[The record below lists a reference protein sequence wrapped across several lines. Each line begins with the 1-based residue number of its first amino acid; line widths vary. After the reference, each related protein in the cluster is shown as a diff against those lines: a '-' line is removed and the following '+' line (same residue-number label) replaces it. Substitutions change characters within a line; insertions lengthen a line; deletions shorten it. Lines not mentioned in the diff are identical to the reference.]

1 MEEPTTGLRARKK
14 QATWTALRR
23 AALDLF
29 RAHGYDAVTVEQIA
43 AAAGVSRST
52 FFNYFAGK
60 EAVLFDG
67 APGEPAAWRPL
78 LEARPDDEPT
88 WDALCAVLL
97 GVSEGRADRMDLVR
111 ALKQTSPALIAYSSD
126 LGTRF
131 AADLR
136 RWATDRVPPAERP
149 VAALAVNLA
158 LAAQQTAYETWAP
171 EAPYDDYLAA
181 LRTCLDQVRRG
192 MDRPEAPPPG

>member
-1 MEEPTTGLRARKK
+1 MDEPTPGLRARKK
-14 QATWTALRR
+14 QATWSALRR

-29 RAHGYDAVTVEQIA
+29 RTHGYDAVTVEQIA

-88 WDALCAVLL
+88 WDALSAVLL

-111 ALKQTSPALIAYSSD
+111 ELKKTSPALAAYSSD

-131 AADLR
+131 ADDLR
-136 RWATDRVPPAERP
+136 RWAADRVPPAERAT
-149 VAALAVNLA
+149 AALAVNLA
-158 LAAQQTAYETWAP
+158 LAAQQTAYELWQP
-171 EAPYDDYLAA
+171 DAPYEDYLTTLRACLERVAA
-181 LRTCLDQVRRG
+181 GTG
-192 MDRPEAPPPG
+192 TPA